1 MLSTCTEPKSK
12 EPKSNKIKSFKY
24 KEQTGGYRPERDER
38 GEKQMREITRCKIPD
53 AKEMIHKY
61 EVYVWKYSR

>member
-12 EPKSNKIKSFKY
+12 EPKSDKIKSFKY

-38 GEKQMREITRCKIPD
+38 GEK
-53 AKEMIHKY
+53 
-61 EVYVWKYSR
+61 